1 MVEEKQN
8 HKNTKLFHVHS
19 DESKRTKHLVATCNF
34 THRNKQPVF
43 RKRVLNYVVMEFTCY
58 DDSLSAVFR
67 CQPTKSRDAIS
78 IALGHYCFRCL
89 RKAPTA
95 WNAAKYHPCNLHTA
109 RRTTELIIFNLL
121 TAIVWLREIIIMS
134 ISVIVGQIIT
144 ILHHHPLSWLCF
156 GFSTYSTLNRCST
169 HPCVHDGDGLFLN
182 VDEIH
187 KNKWIR
193 YEDVFRR
200 IDDQNVK
207 IIIIIAWAKRFG
219 CWTVMSRHDVCIRNQ
234 LYQVHW
240 TLIFNFVVSPRSHSI
255 RFDSCWQFEFLSRFF
270 SFSIRENEVCMLFT
284 VSWLNV

>member
-1 MVEEKQN
+1 MQFAYRS
-8 HKNTKLFHVHS
+8 KN
-19 DESKRTKHLVATCNF
+19 DRTNNF
-34 THRNKQPVF
+34 Q
-43 RKRVLNYVVMEFTCY
+43 LI
-58 DDSLSAVFR
+58 D
-67 CQPTKSRDAIS
+67 
-78 IALGHYCFRCL
+78 GYCMI
-89 RKAPTA
+89 A
-95 WNAAKYHPCNLHTA
+95 WNYYYVDKCDRWPN
-109 RRTTELIIFNLL
+109 
-121 TAIVWLREIIIMS
+121 
-134 ISVIVGQIIT
+134 
-144 ILHHHPLSWLCF
+144 HHHPLSWLCF

-207 IIIIIAWAKRFG
+207 IIIIIVWAKRFG